1 MNPLPPREKRRPL
14 RPTETVDPTHTTRP
28 TYRKPAVS
36 AALALAA
43 TVTAAALVSCGTDSD
58 APSAESSGTV
68 SARPTAP
75 DESSFSEKTASPL
88 KSRASEAAESAR
100 ASASEAEASEAEASA
115 SERADEFEASVSA
128 DTERANQAAEDALK
142 GVEGR
147 GNAMSDVSMTGKPRS
162 ETGGVLASVVTFTNR
177 TDKTADFAV
186 RVDFVDS
193 SGKVAETRYVGTEN
207 LEPGKRAQRYAISHE
222 PPEPKLSAKLV
233 KAQRY

>member
-1 MNPLPPREKRRPL
+1 MKPLPPRGKRRPTRL
-14 RPTETVDPTHTTRP
+14 TRP
-28 TYRKPAVS
+28 AHRGPAVS
-36 AALALAA
+36 AALTIAA
-43 TVTAAALVSCGTDSD
+43 TVAAAAALVSCSTDSD
-58 APSAESSGTV
+58 APSAEGSRTV
-68 SARPTAP
+68 SERPTAP
-75 DESSFSEKTASPL
+75 DSSSFSKKTASPL
-88 KSRASEAAESAR
+88 KSQASEAAESAR
-100 ASASEAEASEAEASA
+100 ASASKAEASS

-128 DTERANQAAEDALK
+128 DTERANQAAKDALK
-142 GVEGR
+142 GVDGR

-186 RVDFVDS
+186 QVDFVDS
-193 SGKVAETRYVGTEN
+193 SGKVAETRYVGTED

>member
-1 MNPLPPREKRRPL
+1 MNPLPPRGKRRPTRL
-14 RPTETVDPTHTTRP
+14 TRTAHRGPT
-28 TYRKPAVS
+28 VS
-36 AALALAA
+36 AALTLAA
-43 TVTAAALVSCGTDSD
+43 TVTAAAALVSCSTDSD
-58 APSAESSGTV
+58 APSAEGSRTV
-68 SARPTAP
+68 SERPTAP
-75 DESSFSEKTASPL
+75 ESSSFSEKTASPL
-88 KSRASEAAESAR
+88 KSQASEAAESAR
-100 ASASEAEASEAEASA
+100 ASASKAEASA

-128 DTERANQAAEDALK
+128 DTERANQAAKDALK
-142 GVEGR
+142 GVDGQ

-186 RVDFVDS
+186 QVDFVDS
-193 SGKVAETRYVGTEN
+193 SGKVAETRYIGTEN

>member
-1 MNPLPPREKRRPL
+1 MNPMPLSGKRRRRDHGHRGRRGP
-14 RPTETVDPTHTTRP
+14 VM
-28 TYRKPAVS
+28 S
-36 AALALAA
+36 AALTLAA
-43 TVTAAALVSCGTDSD
+43 TVTAAAALVSCGSDSD
-58 APSAESSGTV
+58 EPSSESSRTV
-68 SARPTAP
+68 SERPTAP
-75 DESSFSEKTASPL
+75 DSSSFSEKTASPL
-88 KSRASEAAESAR
+88 KSQASEAAESAR
-100 ASASEAEASEAEASA
+100 ASASEADASA

-128 DTERANQAAEDALK
+128 DTERANQAAESALK
-142 GVEGR
+142 DVDGR

-193 SGKVAETRYVGTEN
+193 SGKVAETRYVGTQK

>member
-1 MNPLPPREKRRPL
+1 MNPMPPRGKRRPA
-14 RPTETVDPTHTTRP
+14 RR
-28 TYRKPAVS
+28 RPAVS
-36 AALALAA
+36 AALTLAA
-43 TVTAAALVSCGTDSD
+43 TLTAAALVSCSTDSD
-58 APSAESSGTV
+58 APSAEESRTV
-68 SARPTAP
+68 SERPSAP
-75 DESSFSEKTASPL
+75 DSASFSEKTASPL
-88 KSRASEAAESAR
+88 KSQASEAAESAR
-100 ASASEAEASEAEASA
+100 ASASKAEASA

-128 DTERANQAAEDALK
+128 DTERANQAAEKALQDVDGK
-142 GVEGR
+142 

-186 RVDFVDS
+186 QVDFVDS
-193 SGKVAETRYVGTEN
+193 SGKTVETRYVGTEN

>member
-1 MNPLPPREKRRPL
+1 MNPLPPRGKRRPTRL
-14 RPTETVDPTHTTRP
+14 TTRP
-28 TYRKPAVS
+28 AHRGPVVS
-36 AALALAA
+36 AALTLAA
-43 TVTAAALVSCGTDSD
+43 TVTAAAALVSCSTDSD
-58 APSAESSGTV
+58 APSAEGSRTV
-68 SARPTAP
+68 SERPTEP
-75 DESSFSEKTASPL
+75 DASSFSEKTASPL
-88 KSRASEAAESAR
+88 KSQASEAAESAR
-100 ASASEAEASEAEASA
+100 ASASEAEASA

-142 GVEGR
+142 GVDGR
-147 GNAMSDVSMTGKPRS
+147 GNATSDVSMTGKPRS

>member
-1 MNPLPPREKRRPL
+1 MNPLPPRGKRRPTRL
-14 RPTETVDPTHTTRP
+14 THLTRP
-28 TYRKPAVS
+28 AHRGPAVS
-36 AALALAA
+36 AALTLAA
-43 TVTAAALVSCGTDSD
+43 TVTAAAALVSCSTESD
-58 APSAESSGTV
+58 APSAESSRTV
-68 SARPTAP
+68 SERPTAP
-75 DESSFSEKTASPL
+75 DSSSFSEKTASPL
-88 KSRASEAAESAR
+88 KSQASEAAESAR
-100 ASASEAEASEAEASA
+100 ASASEADASA

-128 DTERANQAAEDALK
+128 DTERANQAAKDALK
-142 GVEGR
+142 GVDGR

-162 ETGGVLASVVTFTNR
+162 ETDGVLASVVTFTNR

-186 RVDFVDS
+186 QVDFVDS

>member
-1 MNPLPPREKRRPL
+1 MNPLPPHGKRR
-14 RPTETVDPTHTTRP
+14 PTHTTSP
-28 TYRKPAVS
+28 AARKPAVS
-36 AALALAA
+36 AVLTLAA
-43 TVTAAALVSCGTDSD
+43 TVTAAAALVSCGTDSD
-58 APSAESSGTV
+58 APSSEGSGTV
-68 SARPTAP
+68 SERPTAP

-100 ASASEAEASEAEASA
+100 ASASEAEASA

-142 GVEGR
+142 GVDGR

-177 TDKTADFAV
+177 SDKTADFAV